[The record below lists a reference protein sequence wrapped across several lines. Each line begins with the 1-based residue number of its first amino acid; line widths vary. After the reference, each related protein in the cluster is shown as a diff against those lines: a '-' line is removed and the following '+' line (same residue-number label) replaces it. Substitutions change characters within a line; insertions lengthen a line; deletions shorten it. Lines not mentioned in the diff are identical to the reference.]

1 LLVLSLFI
9 YMLGCRFRR
18 FGYRGYAIGRV
29 VIFIF
34 DRIFR
39 SNFRAFGT
47 WTIRRLIEGLFGH
60 SERVDRRRHPSVK
73 DHLGD
78 DFRYLLAG
86 DTNVQCAGDVSF
98 DHLRAVAQH
107 H

>member
-1 LLVLSLFI
+1 MFFLSFFI
-9 YMLGCRFRR
+9 CMLGCLFRR
-18 FGYRGYAIGRV
+18 FGHGSYAIGRV

-34 DRIFR
+34 NRVLR
-39 SNFRAFGT
+39 SNFRAFVT
-47 WTIRRLIEGLFGH
+47 QTIGRLIEGLFGH

-86 DTNVQCAGDVSF
+86 DAYVQCAGDVSF